1 MSNQIFKMIVPKE
14 LIINLL
20 DAICLKNEKHYILN
34 NDSYKKGMYNG
45 LVQLFINDCRQYYHI
60 SKQKY
65 LDKKSTYKSFMTII
79 RQICKSINITY
90 TSEIK
95 YDKSDYDIVYY
106 IYR

>member
-45 LVQLFINDCRQYYHI
+45 
-60 SKQKY
+60 
-65 LDKKSTYKSFMTII
+65 
-79 RQICKSINITY
+79 
-90 TSEIK
+90 
-95 YDKSDYDIVYY
+95 
-106 IYR
+106 